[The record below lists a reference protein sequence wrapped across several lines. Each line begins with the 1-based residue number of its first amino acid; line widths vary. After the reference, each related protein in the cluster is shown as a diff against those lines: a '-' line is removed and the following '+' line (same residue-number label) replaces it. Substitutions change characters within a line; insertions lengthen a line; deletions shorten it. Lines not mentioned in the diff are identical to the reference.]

1 MKTPNRQHLAWM
13 EAYDRA
19 RDNGEPLPPELLADP
34 EARSMIEAWDLTHHL
49 ARTSRVITSESR
61 QTAAA
66 VLDSIHREPA
76 STTWPHRAWWGAA
89 AMAACVAV
97 FLALPRTA
105 MSDPVMVEHVES
117 SIPGAGAMVL
127 LDQESNTTLVWIVL

>member
-1 MKTPNRQHLAWM
+1 MKAPNRQHLAWM

-34 EARSMIEAWDLTHHL
+34 EARSMIEAWDRTHHL
-49 ARTSRVITSESR
+49 ARTSSVVTSESR
-61 QTAAA
+61 KAAAA
-66 VLDSIHREPA
+66 VLDSIHREPTSA
-76 STTWPHRAWWGAA
+76 PWTHRAWWGAA
-89 AMAACVAV
+89 AMAASLAV
-97 FLALPRTA
+97 FLALPRA
-105 MSDPVMVEHVES
+105 ALSDPALVEHVES